1 MSLSKIESAISVLQL
16 TESHQIIHFCSL
28 QVEYEVKWIHVTTLH
43 SMADPFILT
52 KDIAPKIIISS
63 GLSLTMLW
71 FVVFLLHILQPVIPP
86 SFLLSFHLSLLLS
99 SLPSRTFWVRCSVL
113 LGKLL
118 DHQPVDWRNRWGE
131 FQLFSHFSTALLPLS
146 PNVIEE
152 YNTLLRILV
161 VWLHL

>member
-1 MSLSKIESAISVLQL
+1 MSHCKAQNSNSVFKQNRKRYFCF
-16 TESHQIIHFCSL
+16 TADRKPSNNTFCSL
-28 QVEYEVKWIHVTTLH
+28 QVEYEVKWVHVTTLH

-131 FQLFSHFSTALLPLS
+131 FQLFSHFSHCLTAPVS
-146 PNVIEE
+146 KCD
-152 YNTLLRILV
+152 
-161 VWLHL
+161 